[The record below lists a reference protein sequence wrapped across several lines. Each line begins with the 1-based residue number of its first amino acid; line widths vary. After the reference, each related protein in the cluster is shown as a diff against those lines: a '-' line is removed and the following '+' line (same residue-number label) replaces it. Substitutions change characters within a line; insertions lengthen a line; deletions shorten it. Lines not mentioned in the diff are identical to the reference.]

1 MGVARRKTSEPI
13 AVEVDEI
20 VLDGKRVRVRN
31 DNVPLDR
38 VRLDPLNPRIAHT
51 FALEQAGSGEA
62 LERRL
67 EERLWADPD
76 VHDLLRQVHAN
87 GGLIERIIV
96 RDDLTVVEGNCR
108 TVVYR
113 KLRQRFAKEA
123 AWQRIPAR
131 VLPSDISARDIA
143 ILLGEMHVAGKNTWS
158 PFEKAGHIFRMHK
171 EHMLTQDEIAARL
184 RVSKSKV
191 NQLVRAFDA
200 MKSRYLP
207 RYPGREAIRKFSY
220 FEELF
225 KNSQL
230 RDWALDARN
239 VDQFAEWVG
248 TERISQGVH
257 VRALPAILNNSDAYR
272 AFISQGFVAA
282 QRVVEAE
289 NPALTS
295 PLFKAMV
302 ELTRMLEQ
310 ARMDDIL
317 RLRKGASESAQRITG
332 ELADA
337 LARFRELSNLD

>member
-1 MGVARRKTSEPI
+1 MTRRASAEQI
-13 AVEVDEI
+13 AIEVDEI
-20 VLDGKRVRVRN
+20 ILDGKRVRVRN
-31 DNVPLDR
+31 ENVPLDK
-38 VRLDPLNPRIAHT
+38 VHLDPTNPRIAHT
-51 FALEQAGSGEA
+51 FALERTGSSDS

-76 VHDLLRQVHAN
+76 VHDLLKQVQAN

-113 KLRQRFAKEA
+113 KLRQRLPREL
-123 AWQRIPAR
+123 AWHHIPAR
-131 VLPSDISARDIA
+131 VLPGDIGARDIA

-184 RVSKSKV
+184 RISKSKV

-200 MKSRYLP
+200 MKTRYLP
-207 RYPGREAIRKFSY
+207 RFPGREAIRKFSH
-220 FEELF
+220 FDELF
-225 KNSQL
+225 RNSQL
-230 RDWALDARN
+230 RDWAVDPVN
-239 VDQFAEWVG
+239 VDRFAQWVG
-248 TERISQGVH
+248 EGRIGPAIQ
-257 VRALPAILNNSDAYR
+257 VRALPSILNNAAAYK
-272 AFISQGFVAA
+272 AFLGSGFIAA
-282 QRVVEAE
+282 QKVVEAE

-302 ELTRMLEQ
+302 DLTKMLEE
-310 ARMDDIL
+310 ARMDDIT
-317 RLRKGASESAQRITG
+317 RLRKGASDSAQRITG

-337 LARFRELSNLD
+337 LARFRELSRLD